1 MGYSIGFMPRSEA
14 LGQRM
19 LAVMRENY
27 RPWPTVAGSKSGQYA
42 GNPTDDMSYD
52 RRKNSIGLDYGV
64 VSGWEREYA
73 YSVVKWMAIRAGRRR
88 SSFAKDAVTPN
99 RFPTPVPYMTYDGC
113 QNWPIFVVSSARGL
127 AAVPKS
133 ARWCATDELGM
144 RSEPWRAISSVL
156 FDLPKVNI
164 SRALDRAAKKA
175 GPLPPKGDRGSDMTK
190 HRAWHE
196 RHQQALYEICKSG
209 YEEGARRMRDELS
222 RLDRLWQEG

>member
-14 LGQRM
+14 LGKRM
-19 LAVMRENY
+19 LGLMKENY
-27 RPWPTVAGSKSGQYA
+27 RPWPTVAGSKGGQYA

-52 RRKNSIGLDYGV
+52 RRKNSIGLDYGA

-99 RFPTPVPYMTYDGC
+99 RFPGPVPYMTYDGY
-113 QNWPIFVVSSARGL
+113 QNWPILVVSTGREL

-133 ARWCATDELGM
+133 ARWCATDRLGM
-144 RSEPWRAISSVL
+144 RSEPWQAISSVL

-175 GPLPPKGDRGSDMTK
+175 GPPPPKGDNW
-190 HRAWHE
+190 AWHE
-196 RHQQALYEICKSG
+196 RHQRALYELCKKEYG
-209 YEEGARRMRDELS
+209 EGVKPMADELA
-222 RLDRLWQEG
+222 RLDRLWEEA